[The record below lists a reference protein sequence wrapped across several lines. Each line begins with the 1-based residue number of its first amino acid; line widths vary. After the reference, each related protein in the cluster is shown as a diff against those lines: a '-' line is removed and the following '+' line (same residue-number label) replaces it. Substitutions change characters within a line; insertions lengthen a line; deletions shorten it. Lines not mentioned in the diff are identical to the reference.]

1 MFRQIR
7 RVKRALSIDDGKSLL
22 KNNKRGSL
30 SVIGD
35 DGYPYSIPMSFYYD
49 ESENKIY
56 FHSAKVGHKI
66 DSIKKD
72 NKVCFTTWDDG
83 YLEDGD
89 WAYYVSSCVVF
100 GKAYLIEDLNKAK
113 EKLNLLAQKYFPSQD
128 LIDEEIEKYFDGV
141 QMIELDIEN
150 ISAKKIHER

>member
-1 MFRQIR
+1 MFREIR
-7 RVKRALSIDDGKSLL
+7 RIKRALSIDEAKRLL
-22 KNNKRGSL
+22 KENKRGVL
-30 SVIGD
+30 SVNGD

-49 ESENKIY
+49 EIENKIY

-66 DSIKKD
+66 DSIIKD
-72 NKVCFTTWDDG
+72 NKVCFVTNDDG

-100 GKAYLIEDLNKAK
+100 GEANLIDDKLKSK

-128 LIDEEIEKYFDGV
+128 IIDEEMNKYFDGV
-141 QMIELDIEN
+141 QMIELDIKHL
-150 ISAKKIHER
+150 SAKKIHER